1 MALLRTPQGSMLQTL
16 LRMRSQS
23 EIVRF
28 PNEEYCWL
36 PINQESIQTRNPN
49 EEPLRKGYPPQK
61 KKSNPKTT
69 TLTTRETRAVS
80 VNPRTPSS
88 YALGKGFM
96 GLTCL
101 EISALTRFGMN
112 AFASNFLPLSELY
125 HSPAT
130 PPAARTIL
138 RIRGEFSDDELAIC
152 RCDDKTRA
160 LFANRLDGSCAP
172 IPRVFVQRSEL
183 PVADQIFFP
192 LPRHSNT
199 LAA

>member
-1 MALLRTPQGSMLQTL
+1 MASYKPRKY
-16 LRMRSQS
+16 
-23 EIVRF
+23 
-28 PNEEYCWL
+28 PNEESKRGTIEEGL
-36 PINQESIQTRNPN
+36 PPKKT
-49 EEPLRKGYPPQK
+49 

-69 TLTTRETRAVS
+69 TLTARETRAVS

-172 IPRVFVQRSEL
+172 IPRVFVQTQRAPCGRSNL
-183 PVADQIFFP
+183 FP
-192 LPRHSNT
+192 PAST
-199 LAA
+199 LEHASGLDYTWRTRR